1 MLLFQSF
8 AQNFEPTFETAYI
21 VGDLQTMEKLY
32 KKSDRDNFYLD
43 CALEE
48 GRLEI
53 VDFFIQRQVKPSL
66 FAYQMSRINGFHS
79 ITNKISE
86 FRNKV
91 NLKNVYWNY
100 DPSKKDFEWNSC
112 VPTNH
117 RF

>member
-48 GRLEI
+48 GRLNIYPKTSKTEF
-53 VDFFIQRQVKPSL
+53 VC
-66 FAYQMSRINGFHS
+66 
-79 ITNKISE
+79 IS
-86 FRNKV
+86 
-91 NLKNVYWNY
+91 NVQDQWISFNY
-100 DPSKKDFEWNSC
+100 KQNI
-112 VPTNH
+112 
-117 RF
+117 